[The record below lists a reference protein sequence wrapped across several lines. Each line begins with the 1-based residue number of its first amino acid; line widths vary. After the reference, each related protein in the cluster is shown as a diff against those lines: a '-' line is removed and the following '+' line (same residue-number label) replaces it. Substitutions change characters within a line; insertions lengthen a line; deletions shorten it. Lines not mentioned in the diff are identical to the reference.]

1 MDPAGVG
8 VACRSARTAECAARP
23 ARGWGL
29 GTGLA
34 SGRCGSCRCRG
45 RFDRGFSPATGEQ
58 TCFGAWRAGPCWVCP
73 DRQGHFVRLGASSFL
88 PELQVAR
95 LDEGQRCMAS
105 PSTSSTPAA
114 QHGRPVVIA
123 VDDEV
128 MILELIAMVLAP
140 HGYQVETFDDP
151 ARALEAIKADPRRVS
166 LVITDYAMH
175 TMNGMEFI
183 EQCRLV
189 FPDLKIILASG
200 TVNEQIYAQ
209 SPVKPDGFLAK
220 PFQTSQL
227 IAAVRQLLGR

>member
-1 MDPAGVG
+1 MAP
-8 VACRSARTAECAARP
+8 
-23 ARGWGL
+23 
-29 GTGLA
+29 
-34 SGRCGSCRCRG
+34 
-45 RFDRGFSPATGEQ
+45 PAT
-58 TCFGAWRAGPCWVCP
+58 
-73 DRQGHFVRLGASSFL
+73 SS
-88 PELQVAR
+88 
-95 LDEGQRCMAS
+95 
-105 PSTSSTPAA
+105 SSAA